1 MGQSAKL
8 PLTFPERLAHNPSYL
23 NYRSDRG
30 RVLYS
35 EDIYVG
41 YRYYDKVGQAPL
53 FRFGHGLS
61 YTSFRLSNLTL
72 AAPAAHTQDIKD
84 DSIHVTVSVANT
96 GGRSGAEVVQVYVR
110 PPATATVGRP
120 VRELKGYRKVLLQ
133 PGEQTEVLV
142 VLPTGLATSFWDE
155 GRSAWLSEAGVYTI
169 EVVGT
174 GEGNTLSTEF
184 EVQTSRYWNGL

>member
-1 MGQSAKL
+1 MA
-8 PLTFPERLAHNPSYL
+8 E
-23 NYRSDRG
+23 RG

-35 EDIYVG
+35 EDVYVG

-72 AAPAAHTQDIKD
+72 QQPAEHVPDIKD
-84 DSIHVTVSVANT
+84 ESIQVTVSVANT

-120 VRELKGYRKVLLQ
+120 VRELKGYQKIMLQ
-133 PGEQTEVLV
+133 PDEQKEVSIMI
-142 VLPTGLATSFWDE
+142 PTGLATSFWDE
-155 GRSAWLSEAGVYTI
+155 GRSSWL
-169 EVVGT
+169 
-174 GEGNTLSTEF
+174 
-184 EVQTSRYWNGL
+184 

>member
-1 MGQSAKL
+1 MEQSAKL
-8 PLTFPERLAHNPSYL
+8 PLTFPEQLSHNPAYL
-23 NYRSDRG
+23 SYRSDRG

-35 EDIYVG
+35 EDVYVG

-72 AAPAAHTQDIKD
+72 YEPATHAQDIKD
-84 DSIHVTVSVANT
+84 ESIHVTVSVANM
-96 GGRSGAEVVQVYVR
+96 GDRSGAEVVRVYAR

-120 VRELKGYRKVLLQ
+120 VRELKGYRKVMLQ
-133 PGEQTEVLV
+133 PGEETEVLI
-142 VLPTGLATSFWDE
+142 VLPTGLGTSFWDE

-169 EVVGT
+169 EVIGT
-174 GEGNTLSTEF
+174 GEGNSLSTEY
-184 EVQTSRYWNGL
+184 EVQASRYWTGL